1 MIKIDLRNLEIPLLL
16 FLSVCLFVWYFCYQ
30 IREITRYFLNR
41 PLFRPV
47 SFPFIY
53 SFLFRQIKPYG
64 IIVLFLFC

>member
-41 PLFRPV
+41 PV

-53 SFLFRQIKPYG
+53 SFLFRQIKRYG